1 MTGKFAKSKA
11 GHDKL
16 KIYVII
22 KEDEEYV
29 YLADGIYKTME
40 KPKKKKKK
48 HIQVIGKG
56 QDENLSKKLLNKE
69 KVFDEEIK
77 RAIKIYECRREP
89 EEGR

>member
-16 KIYVII
+16 KVYVII
-22 KEDEEYV
+22 KEEEEYV
-29 YLADGIYKTME
+29 YLADGIYKTMG
-40 KPKKKKKK
+40 KPKKKSKK
-48 HIQVIGKG
+48 HIQIITKG
-56 QDENLSKKLLNKE
+56 QDANLTKKLLNKE
-69 KVFDEEIK
+69 QVSDEEIK